1 MRAIILAAGR
11 GSRMGE
17 MTEAIPKCLIPLAGR
32 PLLEYQMAALR
43 KGGAGEIVIIGG
55 YQGDRLEGRGA
66 TVLRNPEWETT
77 NMVATLACA
86 GKLLEEDFILS
97 YGDIVYRA
105 EYVTRLLTEPSDLA
119 VVVDRRW
126 HDLWSIRFE
135 DPFVDAETM
144 VLDAGENIVELGKK
158 ITDPSRVQGQ
168 YTGLLKFAGNGRRKA
183 LALMDALKL
192 PKGPGGE
199 GPAPIRKMYMTDFIQ
214 GLIDGGEG
222 VKAVTVERGWLE
234 MDSGKD
240 YALYAGL
247 HARGE
252 LAAYFD
258 PGRA

>member
-1 MRAIILAAGR
+1 MGMRAIILAAGR

-17 MTEAIPKCLIPLAGR
+17 MTGEIPKCLIPLAGR
-32 PLLEYQMAALR
+32 TLLEYQMAALR
-43 KGGAGEIVIIGG
+43 RGGADEIVIIGG
-55 YQGDRLEGRGA
+55 YQGDKLEGRGA
-66 TVLRNPEWETT
+66 RVIRNPEWEST

-105 EYVTRLLTEPSDLA
+105 DYVSRLVSEPCDLA
-119 VVVDRRW
+119 VIVDRRW
-126 HDLWSIRFE
+126 HDLWSLRFE
-135 DPFVDAETM
+135 DPYVDAETM
-144 VLDAGENIVELGKK
+144 VLDARENIVELGKK
-158 ITDPSRVQGQ
+158 ITDTSRVQGQ
-168 YTGLLKFAGNGRRKA
+168 YTGLLKFTGKGRREA
-183 LALMDALKL
+183 LALMEALKA
-192 PKGPGGE
+192 PKGD

-214 GLIDGGEG
+214 GLIDGGEN

-252 LAAYFD
+252 LAAFFD